1 MNKKPL
7 DAMICLLL
15 LTLLVAAPGIL
26 PAQQKQFTVVNK
38 DLGLDGLAA
47 GSVAW
52 VDFDNDGWVDL
63 YTGRLWKN
71 NEGKKFTLVEAPQLA
86 GSGVWADIDNDG
98 DADFFHWGGLGRLV
112 LNQGEKGFE
121 DISDKLPDLPTKVSL
136 GASLGDYD
144 GDGFV
149 DIYVG
154 GYEGPGYLTDVM
166 YFNNGDTSF
175 REAWRTQGTT
185 MPARGITSADYD
197 EDGDLDIYVSNYRL
211 VANSLW
217 QNDGQG
223 TFTDVGGPSGT
234 AGDGGLGAWGH
245 TIGSSWGDMDND
257 GRIDLFVGN
266 FSHKPDYQ
274 DRPKFLKNL
283 GSAGG
288 FKFQDLTASA
298 GLAWQESFASPA
310 LGDYDNDGDL
320 DLFFTTVYAVGS
332 FGIRNYP
339 VLYRNEGGWR
349 FVNVTADAGVPSL
362 GPTYQAGWADFDNDG
377 DLDLVSGGQLMRN
390 NEVRHRWARV
400 RLEGGQGIDRWAVGS
415 QVRITI
421 GEKVVTSQV
430 EAGTGQVKQN
440 DRTLNFGL
448 GKHEGPIKLQVHW
461 IDGERQEV
469 DTEPGKLVV
478 IKRVEEK

>member
-1 MNKKPL
+1 MTKKSL
-7 DAMICLLL
+7 IAVACLLFMVA
-15 LTLLVAAPGIL
+15 LV
-26 PAQQKQFTVVNK
+26 PAQEKQFTVVNQE
-38 DLGLDGLAA
+38 LGLEGLAG

-52 VDFDNDGWVDL
+52 VDFDGDGWVDL

-71 NEGKKFTLVEAPQLA
+71 NEGKKFTLVEAPQL
-86 GSGVWADIDNDG
+86 SGPGAWADIDNDG
-98 DADFFHWGGLGRLV
+98 DADFFHWGGVGKLV

-121 DISDKLPDLPTKVSL
+121 DISDHLPDLPTKVSL
-136 GASLGDYD
+136 GASLGDFN

-166 YFNNGDTSF
+166 YFNNGDTTF
-175 REAWRTQGTT
+175 REVWRTKGTT

-211 VANSLW
+211 VGNSLW
-217 QNDGQG
+217 QNDGEG

-245 TIGSSWGDMDND
+245 TIGSAWGDMDND

-274 DRPKFLKNL
+274 DRPKFLRNL
-283 GSAGG
+283 GSEGG
-288 FKFQDLTASA
+288 FKFQDMSGNA

-332 FGIRNYP
+332 FSIRNFP
-339 VLYRNEGGWR
+339 VLYRNEGGWK
-349 FVNVTADAGVPSL
+349 FVNVTAETGVHGLP
-362 GPTYQAGWADFDNDG
+362 PTYQAGWADFDNDG
-377 DLDLVSGGQLMRN
+377 DLDLVSGGQLIRN
-390 NEVRHRWARV
+390 NQKGHHWIKV
-400 RLEGGQGIDRWAVGS
+400 RLEGGDGIDRWAVGS
-415 QVRITI
+415 QLRIAL
-421 GEKVVTSQV
+421 EKKVLTSHV
-430 EAGTGQVKQN
+430 EAGTGQGNQN
-440 DRTLNFGL
+440 DRTLHFGL
-448 GKHEGPIKLQVHW
+448 ADHQGPLKLQVHW
-461 IDGERQEV
+461 IDGEEQQV
-469 DTEPGKLVV
+469 DAEPGKLVV
-478 IKRVEEK
+478 IRRVEKK

>member
-1 MNKKPL
+1 MTKQFFI
-7 DAMICLLL
+7 AVACLLL
-15 LTLLVAAPGIL
+15 MVALV
-26 PAQQKQFTVVNK
+26 PAQEKQFTVVNQE
-38 DLGLDGLAA
+38 LGLEGLAG

-52 VDFDNDGWVDL
+52 VDFDGDGWVDL

-71 NEGKKFTLVEAPQLA
+71 NEGKKFTLVEAPQL
-86 GSGVWADIDNDG
+86 SGPGAWADIDNDG
-98 DADFFHWGGLGRLV
+98 DADFFHWGGVGKLV

-121 DISDKLPDLPTKVSL
+121 DISDHLPDLPTRVSL
-136 GASLGDYD
+136 GASLGDFNS
-144 GDGFV
+144 DGFV

-166 YFNNGDTSF
+166 YFNNGDTTF
-175 REAWRTQGTT
+175 REVWRTKGTT

-217 QNDGQG
+217 QNDGEG
-223 TFTDVGGPSGT
+223 IFTDVGGPSGT

-245 TIGSSWGDMDND
+245 TIGSAWGDMDND
-257 GRIDLFVGN
+257 GRVDLFVGN

-274 DRPKFLKNL
+274 DRPKFLRNL
-283 GSAGG
+283 GAEGG
-288 FKFQDLTASA
+288 FKFQDMSGNA

-349 FVNVTADAGVPSL
+349 FVNVTAETGVPSL
-362 GPTYQAGWADFDNDG
+362 PPTYQAGWADFDNDG

-390 NEVRHRWARV
+390 NQKGRHWIKV
-400 RLEGGQGIDRWAVGS
+400 RLEGGHGIDRWAVGS
-415 QVRITI
+415 QLRISL
-421 GEKVVTSQV
+421 EKKVITSHV
-430 EAGTGQVKQN
+430 EAGTGQGNQN
-440 DRTLNFGL
+440 DRTLHFGL
-448 GKHEGPIKLQVHW
+448 GDHQGPVKLQVHW
-461 IDGERQEV
+461 IDGDRQQV
-469 DTEPGKLVV
+469 DAEPGKLVV
-478 IKRVEEK
+478 IQRVEKK